1 MKAAVEKAIAEL
13 GVTFPDAAL
22 TIEEDGDGGA
32 YVTLDPVP
40 IDGPFAQT
48 DTWVGF
54 HIGFQY
60 PASDVYPH
68 FVRSDLVRK
77 DGRQLGDGVS
87 GGHTFLG
94 RPALQISRRSNRL
107 NPAVDTA
114 VLKLMKVIQWLS
126 NHP

>member
-13 GVTFPDAAL
+13 RVTFPDAAVA
-22 TIEEDGDGGA
+22 IEEDGDGGA

-40 IDGPFAQT
+40 IIGPYTQT

-68 FVRSDLVRK
+68 FVRADLSRR
-77 DGRQLGDGVS
+77 DGAALGAGTS
-87 GGHTFLG
+87 PAQFRG
-94 RPALQISRRSNRL
+94 RAAIQISRRSNRL
-107 NPAVDTA
+107 DPAIQTA
-114 VLKLMKVIQWLS
+114 AHKLLKVLAWMENK
-126 NHP
+126 